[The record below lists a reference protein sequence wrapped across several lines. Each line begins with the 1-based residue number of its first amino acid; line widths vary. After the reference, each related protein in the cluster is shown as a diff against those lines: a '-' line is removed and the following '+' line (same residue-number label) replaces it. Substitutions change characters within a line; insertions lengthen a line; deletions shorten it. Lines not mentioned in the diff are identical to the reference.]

1 MEGLHPWFGDLHNLG
16 MGREYVGLIC
26 IVASM
31 ICGAVVG
38 IERERR
44 DKPAGLRTVILI
56 AVGSTMF
63 TLVSLLLAS
72 DPKHPNADPARLA
85 AQIIPGIG
93 FLGAGAIIHARGGGT
108 VLGLTTGA
116 TIWAVSAVGVMIGAG
131 YVAAGVCFTMI
142 IFFTL
147 DILHRVDWL
156 LIGRCRRHRT
166 LVTYRTDGGKARPRI
181 QEILD
186 RYRVADRL
194 VVHGE
199 IPGEDRTVEFSSCT
213 NHRHH
218 RLILKDLGDIAEVK
232 AIHIGETG

>member
-1 MEGLHPWFGDLHNLG
+1 
-16 MGREYVGLIC
+16 
-26 IVASM
+26 
-31 ICGAVVG
+31 
-38 IERERR
+38 
-44 DKPAGLRTVILI
+44 
-56 AVGSTMF
+56 
-63 TLVSLLLAS
+63 
-72 DPKHPNADPARLA
+72 
-85 AQIIPGIG
+85 
-93 FLGAGAIIHARGGGT
+93 
-108 VLGLTTGA
+108 
-116 TIWAVSAVGVMIGAG
+116 MIGAG

-166 LVTYRTDGGKARPRI
+166 LVTYRIDAGKARPRI

-232 AIHIGETG
+232 AIHIGEAG